1 MSASHICTDS
11 AAQPEGEKFPK
22 RFLEMQ
28 FMKQPHSDRHLRS
41 ETFVSPSAPS
51 MPQDVRAY
59 SNSSTQL
66 VVRWSP
72 PVSPNG
78 NQTYYLV
85 RWQQQAEDRELYQ
98 HNYCSKG
105 THTHT
110 LKLPHLPLLVLV
122 DYTFSFP
129 FRRAED
135 SHKDCCHRCGRP
147 RRGHQTHK
155 ARSWGGR

>member
-1 MSASHICTDS
+1 
-11 AAQPEGEKFPK
+11 
-22 RFLEMQ
+22 
-28 FMKQPHSDRHLRS
+28 
-41 ETFVSPSAPS
+41 

-105 THTHT
+105 TNTHA
-110 LKLPHLPLLVLV
+110 KHNFYIQLLLDVEFEYICHETSSASSSRV
-122 DYTFSFP
+122 
-129 FRRAED
+129 ED
-135 SHKDCCHRCGRP
+135 
-147 RRGHQTHK
+147 TH
-155 ARSWGGR
+155 

>member
-1 MSASHICTDS
+1 MEDNLIYTSSSLITSNHSFTRSSCGGRKSIIQLPR
-11 AAQPEGEKFPK
+11 AAQSSAYSFIAS
-22 RFLEMQ
+22 L
-28 FMKQPHSDRHLRS
+28 SL
-41 ETFVSPSAPS
+41 SAPS

-72 PVSPNG
+72 PISPNG

-105 THTHT
+105 AHTHTHT
-110 LKLPHLPLLVLV
+110 HTVYDP
-122 DYTFSFP
+122 TFT
-129 FRRAED
+129 
-135 SHKDCCHRCGRP
+135 
-147 RRGHQTHK
+147 RGSLGSSSGPQISDD
-155 ARSWGGR
+155 AVSAA

>member
-1 MSASHICTDS
+1 
-11 AAQPEGEKFPK
+11 
-22 RFLEMQ
+22 
-28 FMKQPHSDRHLRS
+28 
-41 ETFVSPSAPS
+41 

-105 THTHT
+105 THTHIHN
-110 LKLPHLPLLVLV
+110 LKIQLYCQLSTPVIIYILYFLIQ
-122 DYTFSFP
+122 S
-129 FRRAED
+129 
-135 SHKDCCHRCGRP
+135 
-147 RRGHQTHK
+147 
-155 ARSWGGR
+155 

>member
-1 MSASHICTDS
+1 MLADYAS
-11 AAQPEGEKFPK
+11 QPGGEKCFV
-22 RFLEMQ
+22 
-28 FMKQPHSDRHLRS
+28 LRNLVYCMERPQRDS
-41 ETFVSPSAPS
+41 EIKIIYFFVSPSAPS

-98 HNYCSKG
+98 HNYCTKG
-105 THTHT
+105 T
-110 LKLPHLPLLVLV
+110 
-122 DYTFSFP
+122 
-129 FRRAED
+129 
-135 SHKDCCHRCGRP
+135 
-147 RRGHQTHK
+147 QTHITNTFICTGVQL
-155 ARSWGGR
+155 S